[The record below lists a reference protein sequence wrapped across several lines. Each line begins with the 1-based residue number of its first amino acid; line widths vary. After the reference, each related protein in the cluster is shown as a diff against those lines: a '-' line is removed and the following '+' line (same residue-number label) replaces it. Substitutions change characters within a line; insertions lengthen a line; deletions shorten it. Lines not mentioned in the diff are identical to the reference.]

1 MKIKVKDIPLE
12 KALAEP
18 EQTHK
23 QPLRPKRF
31 WRWLIKTLAAG
42 DGECNYWILGNKE
55 PEALADV
62 GSK

>member
-31 WRWLIKTLAAG
+31 WRWLCTA
-42 DGECNYWILGNKE
+42 
-55 PEALADV
+55 
-62 GSK
+62 